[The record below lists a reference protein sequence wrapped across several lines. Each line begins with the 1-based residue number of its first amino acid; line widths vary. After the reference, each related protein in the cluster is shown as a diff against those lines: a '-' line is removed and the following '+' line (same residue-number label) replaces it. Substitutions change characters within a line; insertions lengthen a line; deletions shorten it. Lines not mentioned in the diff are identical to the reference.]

1 MAERM
6 NMADLMTRLRA
17 VVAAYGADS
26 GRWPAAER
34 HALAEFVATNSEA
47 RRLIADD
54 AAFDAVLAAAA
65 TDAPAASVARARDS
79 LLSRLETEGDA
90 AGVPQPGGGRI
101 VPFERRPVPRP
112 AVAPDRSL
120 WREAAVLAA
129 ALLIGIFTGT
139 QGLIEGSGLD
149 LTALTSSATS
159 AATDSDDISE
169 LALGTAGEGLS
180 EEDLL

>member
-6 NMADLMTRLRA
+6 NMADLMARLRA

-26 GRWPAAER
+26 ARWPAAER
-34 HALAEFVATNSEA
+34 HALAEFIATNAEA
-47 RRLIADD
+47 RRLIDDD

-65 TDAPAASVARARDS
+65 TGAPAASVARARDS
-79 LLSRLETEGDA
+79 LFARLETGADA
-90 AGVPQPGGGRI
+90 AGAPQPGGRI
-101 VPFERRPVPRP
+101 VPLARRPVPRP
-112 AVAPDRSL
+112 AAAADRGL